1 MNQSVSSGS
10 PASSSQYDGHS
21 TAMTV
26 DMASNSS
33 EHCRL
38 NDNFGLLIQG
48 ILAAVAFSTLIC
60 E

>member
-1 MNQSVSSGS
+1 MNQSVSSVS
-10 PASSSQYDGHS
+10 PVSSSQYDGNS
-21 TAMTV
+21 TEMTV
-26 DMASNSS
+26 DMTSS
-33 EHCRL
+33 ERNCRL

>member
-1 MNQSVSSGS
+1 MNHSVSSAS
-10 PASSSQYDGHS
+10 PVSSSLYDGQS
-21 TAMTV
+21 TKMNV
-26 DMASNSS
+26 GERN
-33 EHCRL
+33 CRL

>member
-1 MNQSVSSGS
+1 MNQSVSSAS
-10 PASSSQYDGHS
+10 PVSFSQYDGRS
-21 TAMTV
+21 TEMTV
-26 DMASNSS
+26 DMASREQN
-33 EHCRL
+33 CQL